1 MATVASNLSLDQQM
15 SGADPLLKLFALTRV
30 RDIIDVSR
38 KLVKTKYEE
47 SVEDLLKKLQ
57 EAKVTSAIVM
67 DPQIGGSGVLGF
79 VDVVDVLTHVLE
91 VASQSKDVKSENMM
105 NLRWEGKIFGWQNV
119 GSIANISRLNSLE
132 TISSNDSILE
142 VAQRMGQGV
151 HRMAVIDD
159 NSLVSIISQSDII
172 KFIITKTLHI
182 GNKILKKMN
191 QSGLSALGVAAVRWD
206 VSVVDGIRYMRDYKA
221 SGVPVVNLEGKIICN
236 FSATDLLSLSESNF
250 HYVNLPIYDFL
261 VKFQGTPKA
270 PVTAFAGDTVESVML
285 KFAVHQI
292 HRIYI
297 VDEMDRPI
305 GIISMTDILSWLMT
319 PTESM

>member
-1 MATVASNLSLDQQM
+1 
-15 SGADPLLKLFALTRV
+15 
-30 RDIIDVSR
+30 
-38 KLVKTKYEE
+38 VKTKYEE

-91 VASQSKDVKSENMM
+91 TASQSKDVKSENMM

-142 VAQRMGQGV
+142 VVQRMGQGV

-159 NSLVSIISQSDII
+159 KSLVSIISQSDII

-182 GNKILKKMN
+182 GNKIMKKMN

-236 FSATDLLSLSESNF
+236 FSATDLLSLNESNF

-305 GIISMTDILSWLMT
+305 GIITMTDILSWLMT